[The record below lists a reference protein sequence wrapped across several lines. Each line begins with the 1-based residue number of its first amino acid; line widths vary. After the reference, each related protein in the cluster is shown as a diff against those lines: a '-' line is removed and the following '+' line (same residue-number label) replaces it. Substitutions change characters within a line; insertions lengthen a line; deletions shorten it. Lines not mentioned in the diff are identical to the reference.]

1 MWIDSS
7 LAAISDRPEFL
18 SEISPKIIHTS
29 EGVKLIFNMF
39 YKGRPKVVTIDD
51 KLPFIKPNFVRRLIY
66 ARSAQ
71 NDNLYLASFF
81 EKAVVKQACFN
92 QYHNSVGIVPKLI
105 FSLLSDCMTSCCYWP
120 KEDSKQNLM
129 DYLKF
134 EVDNKSSVV
143 MIIKPDLI
151 YKPNEV
157 NKNGHVFVV
166 MDYNL
171 EQKAIKF
178 YNPKF

>member
-1 MWIDSS
+1 
-7 LAAISDRPEFL
+7 
-18 SEISPKIIHTS
+18 
-29 EGVKLIFNMF
+29 
-39 YKGRPKVVTIDD
+39 
-51 KLPFIKPNFVRRLIY
+51 
-66 ARSAQ
+66 
-71 NDNLYLASFF
+71 
-81 EKAVVKQACFN
+81 
-92 QYHNSVGIVPKLI
+92 
-105 FSLLSDCMTSCCYWP
+105 MTSCCLWY

-143 MIIKPDLI
+143 ISIKPNLI

-171 EQKAIKF
+171 EQKAIKL